1 MAIIKCKMCGGDIEI
16 SADKTFG
23 TCEYCGSTMTL
34 PRVDDEQRAAAFNR
48 GNHFRRSGEFDKALA
63 VYERIVAEDD
73 NDAEAHWCC
82 ALCRFGIE
90 YVEDPATY
98 EWLPTCHRASF
109 DSFLEDVDY
118 LAAVEHSDGITR
130 RQYQKDAAKIAEV
143 QRGIL
148 ATSQNEQPFDVF
160 LCYKETGEDGQRT
173 RDSLMAQEVY
183 YELTEQG
190 YRVFFARITLE
201 DKAGAEYEPYIFAA
215 LNSAK
220 VMVVIGTKPE
230 HFNAVWV
237 KNEWSRFLSMMKK
250 DRSKLL
256 LPCYRDMDP
265 YDLPEALSVLQSYD
279 MSKIGFMQ
287 DLIRG
292 VKKVID
298 AGKPQEAAKE
308 TVKETVV
315 VHNEGGSNVQALL
328 DRGQMALEDGEWS
341 KADEFFEQVLNQD
354 AECGAAY
361 LGKFLAKEK
370 FPSTQKY
377 AASYVEQVKNA
388 APTGKN
394 AEACAEDKAFI
405 EACIQKYQVA
415 DYYPAQEIRKAL
427 QFDRRYCADR
437 AEYFRNSQKRAEQL
451 LDTDRNFARAE
462 KYASGETKAQCDA
475 LRSALVD
482 ALRQQEQAAAHEAQA
497 EKQRVIDANQA
508 FLKETEAKL
517 AAKHEEA
524 LAKRAE
530 DQRNADELER
540 LRMERKKRAEEKQK
554 RDELAA
560 AARKKKITIAAG
572 IIAAVIAVTLL
583 ATKVI
588 IPSINYSEAEKLLAA
603 GDYDGA
609 IAAFAALG
617 GYKDS
622 AEKLEQ
628 AETEKEDARLA
639 AEAAEEEARNAQAY
653 ADAET
658 MLENGEYD
666 AAITAYT
673 ALGDYKDSAEKI
685 EQAETEKE
693 EARNAQ
699 AYADAEA
706 LEAADKS
713 AEAAMAFGKLGD
725 YRDARS
731 RSLALW
737 DTLAVRDTISAG
749 ALYTAGLKR
758 DGTVV
763 TVGDNSFGQCD
774 VSGWTDI
781 VAISAGGRY
790 TVGLKSDGTVVA
802 VGDNSYDQ
810 CDVSGWTDI
819 VAVSEGDSHTVGLK
833 SDGTVVAVGK
843 NSRGQCHVS
852 DWTDIVAISAGD
864 RYTVGLKSDGTVVA
878 VGDNSY
884 DQCDV
889 SGWTDIVA
897 ISARARYTVGLKSDG
912 TVVAVGD
919 GYKMQG
925 LGRWTDIVAVSA
937 GGSHTVGL
945 KRDGTVV
952 AVGYN
957 EDGQCDVSSWTDIV
971 AVSAGDSHTVGLKA
985 DGTVVAV
992 GSNSAVGWGSLRRC
1006 DVGGWTDIKLPSDR

>member
-16 SADKTFG
+16 SPDKTFG

-34 PRVDDEQRAAAFNR
+34 PKVDDEQRAAAFNR

-220 VMVVIGTKPE
+220 VMVVIGSKPE

-328 DRGQMALEDGEWS
+328 KRGNMALEDGEWS

-361 LGKFLAKEK
+361 LGKFLARVECRSAKA
-370 FPSTQKY
+370 Y
-377 AASYVEQVKNA
+377 ADAFVKNVKA
-388 APTGKN
+388 DAPGEKN
-394 AEACAEDKAFI
+394 AYACEEDEAFAAACVEKYTLRGILSAVQI
-405 EACIQKYQVA
+405 REALDFDLGYCVTS
-415 DYYPAQEIRKAL
+415 DYYAL
-427 QFDRRYCADR
+427 R
-437 AEYFRNSQKRAEQL
+437 AEEAQKQFAADKDLMRA
-451 LDTDRNFARAE
+451 T
-462 KYASGETKAQCDA
+462 KYASSEAKTITEDIPQTLDTLRRDAQKRED
-475 LRSALVD
+475 
-482 ALRQQEQAAAHEAQA
+482 A
-497 EKQRVIDANQA
+497 EKARITADYRK
-508 FLKETEAKL
+508 FLTETEAKL
-517 AAKHEEA
+517 EKEHPQRLKEAEEA
-524 LAKRAE
+524 RKAEIFRQRKAKAAE
-530 DQRNADELER
+530 
-540 LRMERKKRAEEKQK
+540 KKIAVVAGI
-554 RDELAA
+554 AA
-560 AARKKKITIAAG
+560 ALIALAL
-572 IIAAVIAVTLL
+572 VIVN
-583 ATKVI
+583 VI
-588 IPSINYSEAEKLLAA
+588 IPAVKYSKAEKLLND
-603 GDYDGA
+603 GNYDEA
-609 IAAFAALG
+609 ISAFA
-617 GYKDS
+617 
-622 AEKLEQ
+622 
-628 AETEKEDARLA
+628 
-639 AEAAEEEARNAQAY
+639 
-653 ADAET
+653 
-658 MLENGEYD
+658 
-666 AAITAYT
+666 
-673 ALGDYKDSAEKI
+673 ALGDYKDSDAMRVESANAK
-685 EQAETEKE
+685 EYAQAEQLL
-693 EARNAQ
+693 AQ
-699 AYADAEA
+699 GENV
-706 LEAADKS
+706 
-713 AEAAMAFGKLGD
+713 EAAMAFEKLAQ
-725 YRDARS
+725 YKDARE

-737 DTLAVRDTISAG
+737 DTIAVRETLAAG
-749 ALYTAGLKR
+749 SLHTVGLKA

-763 TVGDNSFGQCD
+763 AAGWNRDGQCDVSDWTDIVAVAAGSFHTIGLKADGTVVAVGTNGVAQCNVSGWTDIVAVAAGGSHTVGLKADRTVVAAGWNQDGQCD

-781 VAISAGGRY
+781 VAVAAG
-790 TVGLKSDGTVVA
+790 
-802 VGDNSYDQ
+802 N
-810 CDVSGWTDI
+810 
-819 VAVSEGDSHTVGLK
+819 
-833 SDGTVVAVGK
+833 
-843 NSRGQCHVS
+843 
-852 DWTDIVAISAGD
+852 
-864 RYTVGLKSDGTVVA
+864 
-878 VGDNSY
+878 
-884 DQCDV
+884 
-889 SGWTDIVA
+889 
-897 ISARARYTVGLKSDG
+897 
-912 TVVAVGD
+912 
-919 GYKMQG
+919 
-925 LGRWTDIVAVSA
+925 
-937 GGSHTVGL
+937 
-945 KRDGTVV
+945 
-952 AVGYN
+952 
-957 EDGQCDVSSWTDIV
+957 
-971 AVSAGDSHTVGLKA
+971 SHTVGLKA

-992 GSNSAVGWGSLRRC
+992 GDNQGGQCDVSGWTDIVAVAAGNFHTVGLKADGTVIAVGKNEDGQCDVSGWTDIVAVSAGSSHTICLKADGTVVTAGGNIYGRCNVSDWTDIVAVSAGNFHTVGLKSDGTVVAVGWNQNGQC
-1006 DVGGWTDIKLPSDR
+1006 DVSGWTDIKLPN

>member
-34 PRVDDEQRAAAFNR
+34 PKVDDEQRAAAFNR

-298 AGKPQEAAKE
+298 AGKPQETAKE

-328 DRGQMALEDGEWS
+328 KRGSMALEDGDWG

-361 LGKFLAKEK
+361 LGKFLAKVK
-370 FPSTQKY
+370 SPSAQKY
-377 AASYVEQVKNA
+377 AAFYIEQVKSA
-388 APTGKN
+388 APTRKN

-437 AEYFRNSQKRAEQL
+437 AAYFRNSQKRAEQL

-462 KYASGETKAQCDA
+462 KYASGETKAQCGA
-475 LRSALVD
+475 LRSALAD
-482 ALRQQEQAAAHEAQA
+482 ALRQQEQTAAQEAQA
-497 EKQRVIDANQA
+497 EKQRVIDAYHA
-508 FLKETEAKL
+508 FLQKTEPRL
-517 AAKHEEA
+517 AERQKAA
-524 LAKRAE
+524 LAKKK
-530 DQRNADELER
+530 ADEQAAAQQ
-540 LRMERKKRAEEKQK
+540 RMEEERQQAEEARQ
-554 RDELAA
+554 RIRAQREAA
-560 AARKKKITIAAG
+560 AKKKKI
-572 IIAAVIAVTLL
+572 IIFSGAFAAVIAVILL
-583 ATKVI
+583 VTEVI
-588 IPSINYSEAEKLLAA
+588 MPAANYSKAEKLLAA

-628 AETEKEDARLA
+628 AETEKEEARLA

-653 ADAET
+653 ADAE
-658 MLENGEYD
+658 
-666 AAITAYT
+666 
-673 ALGDYKDSAEKI
+673 
-685 EQAETEKE
+685 
-693 EARNAQ
+693 
-699 AYADAEA
+699 A
-706 LEAADKS
+706 LEAADK
-713 AEAAMAFGKLGD
+713 AVEAAMAFGKLGD

-749 ALYTAGLKR
+749 TGYTVGLKR

-763 TVGDNSFGQCD
+763 AVGDNRAGECN

-781 VAISAGGRY
+781 VAVSAGDNF

-802 VGDNSYDQ
+802 VGDN
-810 CDVSGWTDI
+810 
-819 VAVSEGDSHTVGLK
+819 
-833 SDGTVVAVGK
+833 
-843 NSRGQCHVS
+843 
-852 DWTDIVAISAGD
+852 
-864 RYTVGLKSDGTVVA
+864 
-878 VGDNSY
+878 
-884 DQCDV
+884 
-889 SGWTDIVA
+889 
-897 ISARARYTVGLKSDG
+897 
-912 TVVAVGD
+912 
-919 GYKMQG
+919 
-925 LGRWTDIVAVSA
+925 
-937 GGSHTVGL
+937 
-945 KRDGTVV
+945 
-952 AVGYN
+952 
-957 EDGQCDVSSWTDIV
+957 EDGECDVSSWTDIV
-971 AVSAGDSHTVGLKA
+971 AVSAGDYHTVGLKVDGTVVSVGRNKYGECNVSRWTDIVA
-985 DGTVVAV
+985 ISAGDDCTVGVKTDGTVVAV
-992 GSNSAVGWGSLRRC
+992 GAGNKIQGLDRWTDIVSVSAGNFHTVRLKSDGTVVAKGSDIDGEC
-1006 DVGGWTDIKLPSDR
+1006 DVGGWTDIVAASAGVGYTVGLKRDGTVVAVGDNRDGDCNVSGWTDIVAVSTGFWHTVGLKRDGTVVAVGNNEYGQCDVGDWTCIKLPSDR

>member
-34 PRVDDEQRAAAFNR
+34 PKVDDEQRAAAFNR

-328 DRGQMALEDGEWS
+328 KRGNMALEDGEWT

-819 VAVSEGDSHTVGLK
+819 VA
-833 SDGTVVAVGK
+833 
-843 NSRGQCHVS
+843 
-852 DWTDIVAISAGD
+852 
-864 RYTVGLKSDGTVVA
+864 
-878 VGDNSY
+878 
-884 DQCDV
+884 
-889 SGWTDIVA
+889 